1 MEGHQVVAPLIG
13 EKEDGGTWVRNQL
26 GDGEIRRSGW
36 PNGGGGFQGV
46 LSVCFGVGGAHG

>member
-1 MEGHQVVAPLIG
+1 MEGHQVVAPLTG